1 MLGPINSRTALL
13 AVALAAATAATAAV
27 ASTISPRSLTSNP
40 PINYPYDYSSITCP
54 DPDTF
59 SLSALITP
67 TYGTSGGVFV
77 VCSSIV
83 ISAPAS
89 LVRDV
94 ILDYHSYSLWNS
106 FVVSVTNM
114 PSNVIETPRD
124 VCVGMP
130 MTFTTSGLVAG
141 LNTTSNE
148 ILTVVDGEGVGEG
161 EDGRPYFLVAW
172 RYDDGLAGTG
182 ARAEHPYVIVD
193 LGGGSSRV
201 LSYES
206 YYVGLLTPSIDLLKG
221 KLQTQFEN
229 QAADLK
235 AYVESLV

>member
-1 MLGPINSRTALL
+1 MGLKSARTALL
-13 AVALAAATAATAAV
+13 TIAVVATTAAAAAAA
-27 ASTISPRSLTSNP
+27 SIISPRSLTSNP

-54 DPDTF
+54 DPDTL

-67 TYGTSGGVFV
+67 TYGTLGGVFV

-89 LVRDV
+89 LSRDV
-94 ILDYHSYSLWNS
+94 VLDYYSYSVWNS

-114 PSNVIETPRD
+114 PANVTETPRD
-124 VCVGMP
+124 VYVDMP
-130 MTFTTSGLVAG
+130 MTFTTSGLVTG

-182 ARAEHPYVIVD
+182 SRAEHPYVIVD
-193 LGGGSSRV
+193 LGDGSSQV

-206 YYVGLLTPSIDLLKG
+206 YYVGLLTPSIALLKG

-235 AYVESLV
+235 AYVEGLV